1 MPTRRFFIGAICAAA
16 ALAAGCAWWRNEKA
30 AITERLRAF
39 THVVNAAAPEG
50 LGSVSRAA
58 EIGSFFT
65 DDVVV
70 ELGEGAT
77 PIAGR
82 ETLMAMAMRLQ
93 PRLAQFTIG
102 FTDAN
107 ITVAPDSQSADV
119 TLTVEFMSRDKST
132 RQQMDAREFKL
143 AMRKGDGVWKMSR
156 VTAVDTLK

>member
-1 MPTRRFFIGAICAAA
+1 MAARQRLLAPLGVLA
-16 ALAAGCAWWRNEKA
+16 ALAAGCGWWGDEKA
-30 AITERLRAF
+30 AITERLREF

-70 ELGEGAT
+70 DLAEGST

-82 ETLMAMAMRLQ
+82 ETLMAMSMRLQ

-102 FTDAN
+102 FADAN
-107 ITVAPDSQSADV
+107 VIVGADKQSADV
-119 TLTVEFMSRDKST
+119 TLTVEFLSRDQTT

-143 AMRKGDGVWKMSR
+143 GMRQVDGVWKMSR

>member
-1 MPTRRFFIGAICAAA
+1 MAKGRLSIASACVIG
-16 ALAAGCAWWRNEKA
+16 ALAAGCGWWGSEKA
-30 AITERLRAF
+30 AITERLREF

-70 ELGEGAT
+70 ELGEGST

-82 ETLMAMAMRLQ
+82 ETLMAMSMRLQ

-102 FTDAN
+102 FADAN
-107 ITVAPDSQSADV
+107 VNVAADKQSADV
-119 TLTVEFMSRDKST
+119 TLTVEFFSRDQST

-143 AMRKGDGVWKMSR
+143 GMRLVDGVWKMSR
-156 VTAVDTLK
+156 VTAVDALK

>member
-1 MPTRRFFIGAICAAA
+1 MASRTLLIAPLGIVA
-16 ALAAGCAWWRNEKA
+16 ALAAGCGWWGNEKA
-30 AITERLRAF
+30 AITERLREF
-39 THVVNAAAPEG
+39 TRVVNAAAPEG

-70 ELGEGAT
+70 DLAEGST

-82 ETLMAMAMRLQ
+82 ETLMAMSMRLQ

-102 FTDAN
+102 FADAN
-107 ITVAPDSQSADV
+107 VNVAADKQSADV
-119 TLTVEFMSRDKST
+119 SLTVEFFSRDQTT
-132 RQQMDAREFKL
+132 RQQIDAREFKL
-143 AMRKGDGVWKMSR
+143 GMRQVDGVWKMSR

>member
-1 MPTRRFFIGAICAAA
+1 MVTRRVFIAPACVIV
-16 ALAAGCAWWRNEKA
+16 ALAVGCGWWGSEKA
-30 AITERLRAF
+30 AITERLREF

-70 ELGEGAT
+70 ELGEGST

-82 ETLMAMAMRLQ
+82 ETLMAMSMRLQ
-93 PRLAQFTIG
+93 PRLAQFTVG
-102 FTDAN
+102 FADAN
-107 ITVAPDSQSADV
+107 ISVAADKQSADV
-119 TLTVEFMSRDKST
+119 TLTIEFFSRDQT
-132 RQQMDAREFKL
+132 ARQQMDAREFKL
-143 AMRKGDGVWKMSR
+143 GMRQVDGVWKMSR